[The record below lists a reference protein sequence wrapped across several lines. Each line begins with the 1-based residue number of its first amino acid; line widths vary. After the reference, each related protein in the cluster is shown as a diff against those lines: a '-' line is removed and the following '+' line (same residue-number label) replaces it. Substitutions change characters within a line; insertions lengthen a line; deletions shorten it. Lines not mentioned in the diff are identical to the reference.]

1 MTSVQEGFRT
11 IYGPNQIGPEN
22 KAYQIANLAKAGLAA
37 SDSLVNLQDVPGTL
51 GSVFEVIAQLC
62 EELARDVE

>member
-1 MTSVQEGFRT
+1 MTSVQEGFRV

-22 KAYQIANLAKAGLAA
+22 KAHQIANLAKAGLAA

-62 EELARDVE
+62 EELARDIG